1 MDIEKE
7 KSAFLD
13 IYKYYQSAIKF
24 TFDVENECFVL
35 SKKNPLD
42 HEVEV
47 MSQMNQ
53 QWLAW
58 LRRARLEYEKL
69 DGFVVVPK
77 SELEAC
83 YLDESEGMYLTDADF
98 LADIDIGEVV
108 EVERQYYWKTTPLFA
123 AITWDE
129 PNNDVGYYEFYD
141 TQEEAEKAAAHCK
154 AMVEAARGGN
164 E

>member
-1 MDIEKE
+1 MNSKFINDQIEIQKDLHNQIRE
-7 KSAFLD
+7 LKTA
-13 IYKYYQSAIKF
+13 
-24 TFDVENECFVL
+24 L
-35 SKKNPLD
+35 SGTNAALR
-42 HEVEV
+42 E
-47 MSQMNQ
+47 QQQINQ
-53 QWLAW
+53 ELQ
-58 LRRARLEYEKL
+58 EKL
-69 DGFVVVPK
+69 LGVDYVMVPK

-98 LADIDIGEVV
+98 LADIDIGEAV

-164 E
+164 EKE

>member
-13 IYKYYQSAIKF
+13 IYKYYPSAIKF

-35 SKKNPLD
+35 SKKNPLE

-58 LRRARLEYEKL
+58 LRRAKLEYEKL
-69 DGFVVVPK
+69 KGCVVVPVQCHDPDFADALF
-77 SELEAC
+77 E
-83 YLDESEGMYLTDADF
+83 YLDSQAHYRDSDIVTVGLG
-98 LADIDIGEVV
+98 DIDAEI
-108 EVERQYYWKTTPLFA
+108 
-123 AITWDE
+123 I
-129 PNNDVGYYEFYD
+129 YEL
-141 TQEEAEKAAAHCK
+141 AVNKGAVK
-154 AMVEAARGGN
+154 
-164 E
+164 

>member
-7 KSAFLD
+7 REAFLD
-13 IYKYYQSAIKF
+13 IYKYYPSAIKF

-69 DGFVVVPK
+69 NGCVVVPV
-77 SELEAC
+77 ELSKEAI
-83 YLDESEGMYLTDADF
+83 YKINDSLAFQDEESVRYAWHE
-98 LADIDIGEVV
+98 
-108 EVERQYYWKTTPLFA
+108 
-123 AITWDE
+123 
-129 PNNDVGYYEFYD
+129 
-141 TQEEAEKAAAHCK
+141 
-154 AMVEAARGGN
+154 MVEAARGGN